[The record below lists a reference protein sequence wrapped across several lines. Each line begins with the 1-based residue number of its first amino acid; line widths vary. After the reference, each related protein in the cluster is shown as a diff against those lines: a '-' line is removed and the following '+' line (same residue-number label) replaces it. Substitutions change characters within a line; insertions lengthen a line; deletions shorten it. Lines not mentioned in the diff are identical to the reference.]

1 MPVAGQT
8 TGGTSYTTGV
18 TSSNTATVPIGTSGS
33 FIQIVV
39 ASDAPQFYYYCA
51 NHSGMGNS
59 LLVFTRPN
67 IVNGIDDRI
76 VLNADDKTADDGIL
90 LESGTSRNNG
100 THLLVQESGQT
111 LGSSTDAPNISGG
124 RLIIEHEH
132 ADGGI
137 PHNEGFALLI
147 DRYRENESAGS
158 AYVVMEEGNTGDEGD
173 KLSTEDLGD
182 VLVQEDNDKILFEE
196 DISFDNIVLN
206 GTDSSSVDAADDI
219 INESPID
226 FSNDNVTITDSSGA
240 SATIVSAD
248 ISTGTLSVG
257 TLKTEVG
264 AYSGI
269 SSLVGEDLNRIHDSY
284 FYQDYSYEVRI
295 GESLSTYL
303 NELKRAV
310 HPSGFA
316 PFGKVSIAS
325 QISARITATAAG
337 VAGYDGDTTTFSP
350 ELAST
355 FETLFDEHVK
365 ISLRTAVGIDQFDE
379 RIVLNGTD
387 SSSTN
392 AGDNILFETAT
403 GDTGTG
409 ALKSESAKGIGGKS
423 QRALIH
429 SREIKIDNNPMSRV
443 KDNLLLHLATNPF
456 RDSCGI
462 VLESGSG
469 NLTDNLVLDGIKPF
483 DDIVFFEYEGT
494 VGQSNIILN
503 GTDSSGSNSGDNVI
517 TEDGFKLLQEED
529 TFINTAET
537 ERILLEDSRPGTGR
551 LLAESDRIAVPVDM
565 IMNEN
570 EKILF
575 SDDDNDTTLTF
586 DEIGEIQIDH
596 ILRPSQITLS
606 DDTDNI
612 DVTGMVDSIV
622 MENEGE
628 LLLDGTDSS
637 QTDAGFKLLQNT
649 KETTVTRQD
658 GGVIILDGTDSSGT
672 DAGQRLVIEGTT
684 DDLGFV
690 TPIRLERDERI
701 VSTSS
706 ERATFILEET
716 GVLISEDND
725 PISVNDKIISDNLSE
740 AGGILMEDI
749 FATKANDKI
758 KLEYGDGFIIL
769 NSAGNTT
776 TTDIGGAT
784 IPEFD
789 LDAGDFLTFETE
801 LRDQPLLAMETF
813 NIIGSRGQTPKE
825 NFRLSS
831 QNETSYKSK
840 YGYAPVVL
848 PAEITVRET
857 GDIALEDAT
866 DDTHGYLVLDT
877 AAHAG
882 DNIDLEGATGITF

>member
-1 MPVAGQT
+1 M
-8 TGGTSYTTGV
+8 
-18 TSSNTATVPIGTSGS
+18 
-33 FIQIVV
+33 
-39 ASDAPQFYYYCA
+39 
-51 NHSGMGNS
+51 
-59 LLVFTRPN
+59 
-67 IVNGIDDRI
+67 
-76 VLNADDKTADDGIL
+76 
-90 LESGTSRNNG
+90 
-100 THLLVQESGQT
+100 
-111 LGSSTDAPNISGG
+111 
-124 RLIIEHEH
+124 
-132 ADGGI
+132 
-137 PHNEGFALLI
+137 
-147 DRYRENESAGS
+147 
-158 AYVVMEEGNTGDEGD
+158 
-173 KLSTEDLGD
+173 
-182 VLVQEDNDKILFEE
+182 
-196 DISFDNIVLN
+196 
-206 GTDSSSVDAADDI
+206 
-219 INESPID
+219 
-226 FSNDNVTITDSSGA
+226 
-240 SATIVSAD
+240 SAD
-248 ISTGTLSVG
+248 ISTGSVTAG
-257 TLKTEVG
+257 TQKTEVG
-264 AYSGI
+264 TYSGI
-269 SSLVGEDLNRIHDSY
+269 ESLVGEDLNRLQDSY
-284 FYQDYSYEVRI
+284 FYQDYSYEVRV

-310 HPSGFA
+310 HPTGFA

-325 QISARITATAAG
+325 QISARITTTAAG

-365 ISLRTAVGIDQFDE
+365 ISHRTAVGIGDHDAN
-379 RIVLNGTD
+379 IVLDGTD
-387 SSSTN
+387 GSSTN
-392 AGDNILFETAT
+392 AGDGIEYETAT
-403 GDTGTG
+403 GDTGSG
-409 ALKSESAKGIGGKS
+409 IMASESAQGIGGNS
-423 QRALIH
+423 QRAIIH
-429 SREIKIDNNPMSRV
+429 SREIKISNNPMSRV
-443 KDNLLLHLATNPF
+443 KDNVLLHLATNPF
-456 RDSCGI
+456 RESCGI

-494 VGQSNIILN
+494 VGQSNIVLN
-503 GTDSSGSNSGDNVI
+503 GTDSTGSNSGDNII
-517 TEDGFKLLQEED
+517 TEDGFKLLSEED

-551 LLAESDRIAVPVDM
+551 LLAESDRIAVPTDM

-586 DEIGEIQIDH
+586 DEIGEIPFEH
-596 ILRPSQITLS
+596 ILRPSQLTLS
-606 DDTDNI
+606 DDADNI
-612 DVTGMVDSIV
+612 DTTGIVDSIV

-649 KETTVTRQD
+649 KETTVTTQD
-658 GGVIILDGTDSSGT
+658 DGFIILDGTDSSGT

-690 TPIRLERDERI
+690 TPIRLERDVRT

-706 ERATFILEET
+706 KRATFILEET

-725 PISVNDKIISDNLSE
+725 PISINDKIISDNLSE

-749 FATKANDKI
+749 FATTANDRI
-758 KLEYGDGFIIL
+758 KLEYGDGVIIL

-801 LRDQPLLAMETF
+801 LRDQPLLAMETY

-831 QNETSYKSK
+831 RNDTAYKSK
-840 YGYAPVVL
+840 YGYTPIVI
-848 PAEITVRET
+848 PAEITVRDT

-866 DDTHGYLVLDT
+866 DDTHGFLVLDT

>member
-1 MPVAGQT
+1 
-8 TGGTSYTTGV
+8 
-18 TSSNTATVPIGTSGS
+18 
-33 FIQIVV
+33 
-39 ASDAPQFYYYCA
+39 
-51 NHSGMGNS
+51 
-59 LLVFTRPN
+59 
-67 IVNGIDDRI
+67 
-76 VLNADDKTADDGIL
+76 
-90 LESGTSRNNG
+90 
-100 THLLVQESGQT
+100 
-111 LGSSTDAPNISGG
+111 
-124 RLIIEHEH
+124 
-132 ADGGI
+132 
-137 PHNEGFALLI
+137 
-147 DRYRENESAGS
+147 
-158 AYVVMEEGNTGDEGD
+158 
-173 KLSTEDLGD
+173 
-182 VLVQEDNDKILFEE
+182 
-196 DISFDNIVLN
+196 
-206 GTDSSSVDAADDI
+206 
-219 INESPID
+219 
-226 FSNDNVTITDSSGA
+226 
-240 SATIVSAD
+240 
-248 ISTGTLSVG
+248 
-257 TLKTEVG
+257 
-264 AYSGI
+264 
-269 SSLVGEDLNRIHDSY
+269 
-284 FYQDYSYEVRI
+284 
-295 GESLSTYL
+295 
-303 NELKRAV
+303 
-310 HPSGFA
+310 
-316 PFGKVSIAS
+316 
-325 QISARITATAAG
+325 
-337 VAGYDGDTTTFSP
+337 
-350 ELAST
+350 
-355 FETLFDEHVK
+355 
-365 ISLRTAVGIDQFDE
+365 
-379 RIVLNGTD
+379 
-387 SSSTN
+387 
-392 AGDNILFETAT
+392 
-403 GDTGTG
+403 
-409 ALKSESAKGIGGKS
+409 
-423 QRALIH
+423 
-429 SREIKIDNNPMSRV
+429 
-443 KDNLLLHLATNPF
+443 
-456 RDSCGI
+456 
-462 VLESGSG
+462 
-469 NLTDNLVLDGIKPF
+469 
-483 DDIVFFEYEGT
+483 
-494 VGQSNIILN
+494 
-503 GTDSSGSNSGDNVI
+503 
-517 TEDGFKLLQEED
+517 
-529 TFINTAET
+529 
-537 ERILLEDSRPGTGR
+537 
-551 LLAESDRIAVPVDM
+551 
-565 IMNEN
+565 
-570 EKILF
+570 
-575 SDDDNDTTLTF
+575 
-586 DEIGEIQIDH
+586 
-596 ILRPSQITLS
+596 
-606 DDTDNI
+606 
-612 DVTGMVDSIV
+612 MVDSIV

-801 LRDQPLLAMETF
+801 LRDQPLLAMETY